1 MDLREVTENT
11 TRHPWERARLKALR
25 NIIRGAITLNRDLRI
40 LDVGCGDGFVINNLF
55 DGISVKNIDGVDL
68 NLSIK
73 QIEELSSPTKNIS
86 YHNTFDNIRDHR
98 FDLILLL
105 DVVEHV
111 EDDNSFLCN
120 IVGNH
125 LDDDGYL
132 MLTAPAYQFLF
143 SSHDTFLGHYRRYTL
158 KDLIGLSDSVG
169 LKMIDC
175 GYLFFSLIPL
185 RFAFLCYERL
195 FAAEGIENRGIGA
208 WKYGSIITKTI
219 ELILTTE
226 NNISI
231 ALSRFGIKVPGLT
244 VWALCRKPQ
253 L

>member
-1 MDLREVTENT
+1 MDLCEVTENT

-25 NIIRGAITLNRDLRI
+25 NIIRRAITLNRDLRI
-40 LDVGCGDGFVINNLF
+40 LDVGCGDGFVISNLF
-55 DGISVKNIDGVDL
+55 DGISVKNINGVDL
-68 NLSIK
+68 NLSIR
-73 QIEELSSPTKNIS
+73 QIEELSSRATNIS
-86 YHNTFDNIRDHR
+86 YHNTFDNIRDQS
-98 FDLILLL
+98 FGLILLL

-120 IVGNH
+120 IVENY

-158 KDLIGLSDSVG
+158 TDLIGLSDSVG
-169 LKMIDC
+169 LKMIDS

-185 RFAFLCYERL
+185 RFAFLCYERF

-208 WKYGSIITKTI
+208 WKYGTIITKTI

-231 ALSRFGIKVPGLT
+231 ALSRFGIRIPGLT

>member
-1 MDLREVTENT
+1 MDLCEVTENT
-11 TRHPWERARLKALR
+11 TRHPWEVVRLKALR
-25 NIIRGAITLNRDLRI
+25 TIIKRAISLNRDLRI

-55 DGISVKNIDGVDL
+55 DGIRVKHIDGVDP
-68 NLSIK
+68 NLSTR
-73 QIEELSSPTKNIS
+73 QIEELSSRATNIS

-98 FDLILLL
+98 FNLILLL

-120 IVGNH
+120 IVKNY

-132 MLTAPAYQFLF
+132 MLTTPAYQFLF

-158 KDLIGLSDSVG
+158 KDLIGLLDSVG
-169 LKMIDC
+169 LKMIDS

-185 RFAFLCYERL
+185 RFAFLCYERF
-195 FAAEGIENRGIGA
+195 FAAEGIENRGIGT
-208 WKYGSIITKTI
+208 WKYGTIITKTI

-231 ALSRFGIKVPGLT
+231 ALSRFGIRIPGLT

>member
-1 MDLREVTENT
+1 M
-11 TRHPWERARLKALR
+11 
-25 NIIRGAITLNRDLRI
+25 IS
-40 LDVGCGDGFVINNLF
+40 NLF
-55 DGISVKNIDGVDL
+55 DGISVKSINGVDS
-68 NLSIK
+68 NLSIR
-73 QIEELSSPTKNIS
+73 QIEELSSRATDTN
-86 YHNTFDNIRDHR
+86 YHNTFDNIRDQH
-98 FDLILLL
+98 FGLILLL

-120 IVGNH
+120 IVGNY

-158 KDLIGLSDSVG
+158 KDLIGLSDSAG
-169 LKMIDC
+169 LKMIDS

-195 FAAEGIENRGIGA
+195 FAAEGMENRGIGS
-208 WKYGSIITKTI
+208 WKYGTIITKTI

-231 ALSRFGIKVPGLT
+231 ALSRFGIRIPGLT